1 MTTSHMPNITG
12 WQEFAGVVAFV
23 VGIFNVIDGLVA
35 LLRSDY
41 YVVTSQDLLV
51 FNFTAWGWIWLILGI
66 VQIAIG
72 WGILTDRTWARAAGV
87 AMAVLVAIGHLAF
100 LRAFPVW
107 SVLVI
112 AMCMLLVWA
121 LTARPRT

>member
-12 WQEFAGVVAFV
+12 RQSFAGIVAFM
-23 VGIFNVIDGLVA
+23 VGVFNVIDGLVA

-41 YVVTSQDLLV
+41 YAVTSQDLLV
-51 FNFTAWGWIWLILGI
+51 FNFTAWGWIWLILGL

-72 WGILTDRTWARAAGV
+72 WGILADKTWARAAGV
-87 AMAVLVAIGHLAF
+87 ALAVLVAIGHLAF

-121 LTARPRT
+121 LTARSRT

>member
-12 WQEFAGVVAFV
+12 WQSFAGVVAFV
-23 VGIFNVIDGLVA
+23 VGVFNVIDGLVA

-66 VQIAIG
+66 A
-72 WGILTDRTWARAAGV
+72 
-87 AMAVLVAIGHLAF
+87 
-100 LRAFPVW
+100 
-107 SVLVI
+107 
-112 AMCMLLVWA
+112 
-121 LTARPRT
+121 